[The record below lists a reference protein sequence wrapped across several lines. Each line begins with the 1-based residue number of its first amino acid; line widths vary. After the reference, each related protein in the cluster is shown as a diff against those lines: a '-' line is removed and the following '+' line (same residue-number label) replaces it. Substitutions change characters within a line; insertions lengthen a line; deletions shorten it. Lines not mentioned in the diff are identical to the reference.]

1 MPQDYLKDSE
11 EVGIKGCLIENP
23 LAEPISRSDPLPPL
37 VVGSTITGK
46 IIEER
51 DRIDFNQV
59 D

>member
-37 VVGSTITGK
+37 VVGATITGK

-51 DRIDFNQV
+51 DRIDFN
-59 D
+59 